1 VLGRLVL
8 AVVVAVFV
16 GLVCV
21 ALLGPLLLMIAAPV
35 AQIVGEFLITW
46 GWILGLL
53 AGLWLFFS
61 GASIGIPWRR

>member
-1 VLGRLVL
+1 
-8 AVVVAVFV
+8 
-16 GLVCV
+16 
-21 ALLGPLLLMIAAPV
+21 MIAAPV